1 MNVIV
6 DTNIVFSGILNTNG
20 AIGDLLFNSNSNI
33 VFCSPNFMK
42 DEIFK
47 YYSKLQKLSK
57 LPSAQ
62 LDLSIAKVIS
72 QINLIAEESISHNSW
87 TSAYELA
94 KDIDENDTPFVALT
108 IELNG
113 VLWTGDKKLMTGLS
127 AKLWNNF
134 MSTKEFQELRGY

>member
-20 AIGDLLFNSNSNI
+20 AIGDLLFNSAHNI
-33 VFCSPNFMK
+33 RFCSPNFMQ

-62 LDLSIAKVIS
+62 LELSISKVIS
-72 QINLIAEESISHNSW
+72 QINLIAEESISQSSW
-87 TSAYELA
+87 ASAYELA
-94 KDIDENDTPFVALT
+94 KDID
-108 IELNG
+108 
-113 VLWTGDKKLMTGLS
+113 
-127 AKLWNNF
+127 
-134 MSTKEFQELRGY
+134 

>member
-20 AIGDLLFNSNSNI
+20 AIGDLLFNSNPNI
-33 VFCSPNFMK
+33 TFCSPNFMQ

-57 LPSAQ
+57 LSSVQ
-62 LDLSIAKVIS
+62 LDLSISKVIS
-72 QINLIAEESISHNSW
+72 QINLIAEESISQNSW
-87 TSAYELA
+87 TLAYELA

-113 VLWTGDKKLMTGLS
+113 VLWTGDKKLMTGLI